1 MVKIRLSAR
10 VQASVEDVYQHVTA
24 HAEDGL
30 MDDELVHEKYSE
42 DIHADGADFVY
53 TEDTRRHEDEPAEI
67 ITWRCSF
74 DYPNQRVMR
83 AVDSNWSHRTDTF
96 QPDRGF
102 TYWTVRWD
110 IQDNLL
116 RSVIKYLAYKLGT
129 HRSLRRQIIN
139 PVVEHFEK
147 DFQ

>member
-24 HAEDGL
+24 HGEDGL
-30 MDDELVHEKYSE
+30 MDDELVHEKYSD
-42 DIHADGADFVY
+42 DIHVDGADFIY
-53 TEDTRRHEDEPAEI
+53 TEDTRRHEDDPPET

-102 TYWTVRWD
+102 THWTVQWD

-116 RSVIKYLAYKLGT
+116 RSIIKYLAYKVGT